1 MLGMGVHRV
10 WRRRGLGRR
19 LLEAAAGW
27 ARAETDVDWIDL
39 EVLSENLPAIE
50 LYARAG
56 FTTVARVADM
66 LRIAGTSHD
75 LSYMTF
81 RLRRK

>member
-1 MLGMGVHRV
+1 V

-19 LLEAAAGW
+19 LLETAAQW
-27 ARAETDVDWIDL
+27 ARAETDVEWIDL
-39 EVLSENLPAIE
+39 EVLSDNQPAVE

-66 LRIAGTSHD
+66 LRIAGGSHD

-81 RLRRK
+81 ALRK

>member
-1 MLGMGVHRV
+1 M
-10 WRRRGLGRR
+10 
-19 LLEAAAGW
+19 
-27 ARAETDVDWIDL
+27 
-39 EVLSENLPAIE
+39 LSENLPAIE

-66 LRIAGTSHD
+66 LRIADASHD

-81 RLRRK
+81 RLRQQ

>member
-19 LLEAAAGW
+19 LLETAAQW
-27 ARAETDVDWIDL
+27 ARAETDIEWIDL
-39 EVLSENLPAIE
+39 EVLSENEPAIE

-66 LRIAGTSHD
+66 LRIAGVSHD
-75 LSYMTF
+75 LSYMTYT
-81 RLRRK
+81 LQ